1 MPFKRPKYNDLT
13 SVQKNIIANATA
25 TQMRKLAVVGGP
37 GTGKTILALQIIMDS
52 IKSSSNSL
60 FIVYNRPLSNFL
72 KNELDKENNPA
83 MVMTFHSWIY
93 TFLKDVALPMNGE
106 INVDIE
112 KSLQTNKFVY
122 DWNKVYRK
130 ILTLDSLKG
139 YYDYVFIDEAQ
150 DICKDAWPIFNYI
163 AKKLYVFY
171 DENQKIGNE
180 LEQYYYSDSEI
191 VDIKRAI
198 NCEDS
203 FYDLTEN
210 FRNTIEI
217 ESVAKLF
224 DDNSEINNITLKKIT
239 AKNHG
244 KKPSI
249 LKIENADL
257 VAKWILKNYDPSL
270 SYGILIPAFS
280 KANKFDSVLSQYKEA
295 FENNMNERQK
305 RMFQCYSSKTNNKY
319 NIMDTGISLMS
330 IIASKGLEFDVVY
343 ILSTN
348 DIDFDI
354 SKTINRHKLYVAITR
369 ARKELY
375 FVCDTSGVK
384 NVVLGTLETNKAIV
398 DEKEIKESDV
408 KSTIDMLF

>member
-13 SVQKNIIANATA
+13 SVQKNIIANATG
-25 TQMRKLAVVGGP
+25 TQMPKLAVVGGP
-37 GTGKTILALQIIMDS
+37 GTGKTILALQIIMDA

-83 MVMTFHSWIY
+83 MVMTFHRWIY

-112 KSLQTNKFVY
+112 KSLQTNKYVY
-122 DWNKVYRK
+122 DWNKVYSK

-270 SYGILIPAFS
+270 SS
-280 KANKFDSVLSQYKEA
+280 
-295 FENNMNERQK
+295 
-305 RMFQCYSSKTNNKY
+305 
-319 NIMDTGISLMS
+319 
-330 IIASKGLEFDVVY
+330 SKGLEFDVVY

-408 KSTIDMLF
+408 KSTVDMLF